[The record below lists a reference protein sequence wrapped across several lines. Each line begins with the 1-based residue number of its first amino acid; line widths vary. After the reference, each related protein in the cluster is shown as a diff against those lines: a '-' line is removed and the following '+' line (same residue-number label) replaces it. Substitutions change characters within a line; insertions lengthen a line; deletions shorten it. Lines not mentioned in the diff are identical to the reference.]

1 MNLYDNRA
9 GINITGGKIQLVEI
23 VHKDDKY
30 FLENVDEEFFSE
42 FLNFDEKETKFISI
56 LQNAFNELILR
67 KPLKTD
73 QVSFTLPLDFFKV
86 AELPYDENLN
96 DADIEENLKWEFSV
110 LFPYAKPED
119 FVTRFFKIDKVG
131 LRKEKKIVAVAVLRK
146 YLRSLSKFC
155 ERNNLQLGTVDNAHL
170 AANIAVALDDFS
182 LQDEIYLSIYFNEK
196 SFSTTLI
203 KNGIP
208 FYFKI
213 TKFKKISD
221 LNYVLNSE
229 INSFSKILSGNRVKK
244 IFVSGENISDTLIN
258 QLSEA
263 VNLDVI
269 KLNPFKNIN
278 ALPSVYNSDFYT
290 EKFNSFASAA
300 GIAMRRA

>member
-23 VHKDDKY
+23 AHKDDKY

-73 QVSFTLPLDFFKV
+73 LISFTLPLEFFKV
-86 AELPYDENLN
+86 AELPYDEKLN
-96 DADIEENLKWEFSV
+96 DAEIAENLKWEFSI
-110 LFPYAKPED
+110 LFPFAKPED
-119 FVTRFFKIDKVG
+119 FVIRFFKIDEKE
-131 LRKEKKIVAVAVLRK
+131 LRKEKKIIAIAVLRK

-155 ERNNLQLGTVDNAHL
+155 ERNNLRLSRIDNAHF
-170 AANIAVALDDFS
+170 AANVAVALDDFS
-182 LQDEIYLSIYFNEK
+182 LEDEIYLSIYLNEK
-196 SFSTTLI
+196 SFSASLI
-203 KNGIP
+203 QNGIP

-213 TKFKKISD
+213 RNLNKISE
-221 LNYVLNSE
+221 LNYILNSE
-229 INSFSKILSGNRVKK
+229 INSFSKFLSGEGIKK
-244 IFVSGENISDTLIN
+244 IFVSGENISETLIN
-258 QLSEA
+258 QLKET
-263 VNLDVI
+263 VQLDVV

-290 EKFNSFASAA
+290 EKFNSFASAV
-300 GIAMRRA
+300 GVAMRQA